1 MNIYK
6 VAFAVHYIVDHKLFE
21 NQGTGNK
28 TCESSVDNQQQTQII
43 IYSSAANNC
52 LSSERSDPNGLMSV
66 QILPVI
72 RPLCPN
78 ILKQIKVTIAVL
90 QSTYLI

>member
-6 VAFAVHYIVDHKLFE
+6 VAFAVHYVVDHKLLE
-21 NQGTGNK
+21 NLVTGNK
-28 TCESSVDNQQQTQII
+28 TCESRKLKLYTVQLQITV
-43 IYSSAANNC
+43 C
-52 LSSERSDPNGLMSV
+52 HQKVSDPNGLMSV

-78 ILKQIKVTIAVL
+78 ILKQVKVTVAVL
-90 QSTYLI
+90 QSTYLIGTC